1 MEWLRPDIEEEFNK
15 VNNSI
20 KRFMKKQYPWIEDIE
35 IDRGSFQKNK
45 MSKSLNRIYD
55 VSIVIDKKNLE
66 MLQNNEEM
74 LDSAEQ
80 QLYILFRTVINSLV
94 TFDSREPKFISPN
107 ILPSVRDFN

>member
-45 MSKSLNRIYD
+45 MSKSFNRIYR
-55 VSIVIDKKNLE
+55 L
-66 MLQNNEEM
+66 
-74 LDSAEQ
+74 
-80 QLYILFRTVINSLV
+80 
-94 TFDSREPKFISPN
+94 
-107 ILPSVRDFN
+107 